1 MSETV
6 KRGHGEIKLSWK
18 KDDIKREATLCG
30 DFTEG
35 ELLNVFVH
43 LINNNPP
50 DGWMNGYAAG
60 RQEGI
65 NATRLEYTLKQ
76 KGGKK

>member
-1 MSETV
+1 MSETI
-6 KRGHGEIKLSWK
+6 KRGRGEIKLSWK
-18 KDDIKREATLCG
+18 KDNIKREAAICS

-35 ELLNVFVH
+35 ELLNVFAH
-43 LINNNPP
+43 LIAGNPP

-60 RQEGI
+60 RQEGV
-65 NATRLEYTLKQ
+65 NATRLEYAMKQ

>member
-6 KRGHGEIKLSWK
+6 KRGRGEIKLSWK
-18 KDDIKREATLCG
+18 KDGIKREATLSG

-35 ELLNVFVH
+35 EITNVFVH
-43 LINNNPP
+43 LIASNPP

-60 RQEGI
+60 RSEGE
-65 NATRLEYTLKQ
+65 NAVRLEYAQKQ